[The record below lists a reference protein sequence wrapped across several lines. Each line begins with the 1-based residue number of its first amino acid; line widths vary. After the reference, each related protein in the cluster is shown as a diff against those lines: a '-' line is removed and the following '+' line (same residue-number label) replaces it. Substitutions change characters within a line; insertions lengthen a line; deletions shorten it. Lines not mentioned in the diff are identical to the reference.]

1 MYSVEWKRKAVKQL
15 RKIDRTNQP
24 QIIADVGG
32 LANWPNCPNVKHLTN
47 HQYEYRLRV
56 GRYRVFFNVHET
68 IEVIHIE
75 EVKKR
80 DGRTY

>member
-1 MYSVEWKRKAVKQL
+1 MYAIEWKRKAVKQL
-15 RKIDRTNQP
+15 RKIDRRQQP
-24 QIIADVGG
+24 KILADVGD
-32 LANWPNCPNVKHLTN
+32 LANWPNCPKVKHLTN
-47 HQYEYRLRV
+47 HTYGYRLRV
-56 GRYRVFFNVHET
+56 GRYRVFFNVHDI

>member
-1 MYSVEWKRKAVKQL
+1 MYSIEWKRKAVKQL
-15 RKIDRTNQP
+15 RKIDRRQQP
-24 QIIADVGG
+24 KIITDVGS
-32 LANWPNCPNVKHLTN
+32 LADWPNCPNVKQLTN
-47 HQYEYRLRV
+47 YKYEYRLRV
-56 GRYRVFFNVHET
+56 GRYRVFFNVHDI